1 MKQVILSLIFA
12 GAASGLAYAQD
23 TPAQPDSTTPAQNR
37 MDAATPTMK
46 APDGA
51 SQTAP
56 TGRVGDAV
64 PTMKAPDGT
73 DSNAAATAPDTTP
86 DSADTKNADADAATK
101 PAGAAPFKVTEASEK
116 EWIGRPIYSSD
127 GKDLGEI
134 AALSLGPDGL
144 VNEVHADV
152 GGFLGFGATRVRFT
166 SDQIKQVKDDSLVVT
181 LTEAEAKS
189 LPPIKDK

>member
-12 GAASGLAYAQD
+12 GAASGMALAQEAA
-23 TPAQPDSTTPAQNR
+23 TQPDSTTPAENR
-37 MDAATPTMK
+37 MDAATPDMK

-51 SQTAP
+51 TQTAP

-73 DSNAAATAPDTTP
+73 DSNATATAPAATPQNDDTM
-86 DSADTKNADADAATK
+86 KADADAATK
-101 PAGAAPFKVTEASEK
+101 PAGATPFNVTEATMK
-116 EWIGRPIYSSD
+116 EWIGRPVYSSD
-127 GKDLGEI
+127 GKNLGEI
-134 AALSLGPDGL
+134 AALSLGPNGD
-144 VNEVHADV
+144 VTEVHADI

-166 SDQIKQVKDDSLVVT
+166 ADQIEQVKDDSLVVT

-189 LPPIKDK
+189 LPPIKE